1 MTDAQRNALLKISQ
15 QNELP
20 FITEGMESSAV
31 GYIVS
36 EDALTRIAAALE
48 AAETSA
54 GSATETAAQLTTAQ
68 ENMTA
73 AQTQIQ
79 QLQGQLTAAQEANG
93 TLQARVDELEAD
105 GSLTQTT
112 RLNDQSLSKGKVP
125 AHENPKSSINALADK
140 LMGSPKVKT
149 VSE

>member
-1 MTDAQRNALLKISQ
+1 MKDAQRNALLKISQ

-20 FITEGMESSAV
+20 FISEGMESSAV

-54 GSATETAAQLTTAQ
+54 TASAETATQLTTAQ
-68 ENMTA
+68 EQLTA

-79 QLQGQLTAAQEANG
+79 DLQGQLTTAQEANG
-93 TLQARVDELEAD
+93 TLQARVDELEAE
-105 GSLTQTT
+105 GGLTQTT
-112 RLNDQSLSKGKVP
+112 RAEDPKLKGEKVG
-125 AHENPKSSINALADK
+125 AHEDPKNPLNAMADK
-140 LMGSPKVKT
+140 LLGAPKPKP
-149 VSE
+149 